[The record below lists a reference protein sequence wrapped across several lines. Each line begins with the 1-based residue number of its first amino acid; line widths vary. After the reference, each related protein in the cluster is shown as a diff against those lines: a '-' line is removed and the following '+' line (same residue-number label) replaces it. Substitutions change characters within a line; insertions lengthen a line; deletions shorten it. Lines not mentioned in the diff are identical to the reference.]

1 MKRIVLMDFSWLYN
15 KYYYVAKYAVA
26 QQESFDANK
35 NINEVVLRML
45 KQFLNIVKNSYKN
58 TKVILA
64 LDSPTSTLK
73 NFAIFEGYKQNRNKE
88 EKKEVY
94 RDINPI
100 IRSLNK
106 FFTIEEKNLQDS
118 TSFSFAKAKTYE
130 ADQVIAH
137 IVSKHSHDHEI
148 IIFSGDKD
156 LIQLTSYPNT
166 FISDK
171 FEKGNFIIK
180 TNEELFDKF
189 KNSKGESFTRI
200 SMNKRDILKY
210 RSLKGDSSDNLSPVF
225 PRIKDKEIIEIIQN
239 HWVDNQE
246 EELTEERINK
256 IIEDD
261 LQYENP
267 KLAEKLRVNKDVWL
281 RNYKIMDLL
290 HVDEMKVKVLG

>member
-1 MKRIVLMDFSWLYN
+1 MKRILLIDFSWLYN
-15 KYYYVAKYAVA
+15 KYYYVAKYAIS
-26 QQESFDANK
+26 QQKGFDSSK
-35 NINEVVLRML
+35 GTDEVVLRML
-45 KQFLNIVKNSYKN
+45 KQFLSIVKNSYRGS
-58 TKVILA
+58 KVILA

-73 NFAIFEGYKQNRNKE
+73 NSAIFEGYKQNRDKE

-94 RDINPI
+94 KDINSI
-100 IRSLNK
+100 IQSINK
-106 FFTIEEKNLQDS
+106 FFTNTVKNSQDS
-118 TSFSFAKAKTYE
+118 TSFFFVRAKTYE

-148 IIFSGDKD
+148 FIFSGDKD

-180 TNEELFDKF
+180 TNTELFSKF
-189 KNSKGESFTRI
+189 KNSKGEDFTRI
-200 SMNKRDILKY
+200 STNKRDILKY

-239 HWVDNQE
+239 YWVDNQE
-246 EELTEERINK
+246 EELSEERIND
-256 IIEDD
+256 IIDD
-261 LQYENP
+261 IKYDNKL
-267 KLAEKLRVNKDVWL
+267 LAEKLEDNKSTWI

-290 HVDEMKVKVLG
+290 HVDDIKVKVLR

>member
-1 MKRIVLMDFSWLYN
+1 MRTLLLIDFSWLYN
-15 KYYYVAKYAVA
+15 KYYFVASYAMGNDVKGNFNTTL
-26 QQESFDANK
+26 EDS
-35 NINEVVLRML
+35 LYRML
-45 KQFLNIVKNSYKN
+45 HEFLVRIITTNKVK
-58 TKVILA
+58 VLLA
-64 LDSPTSTLK
+64 LDSPTTTLN
-73 NFAIFEGYKQNRNKE
+73 NFKIFEGYKQNRNKE
-88 EKKEVY
+88 LKKEVY
-94 RDINPI
+94 SILDSILLKLVK
-100 IRSLNK
+100 SL
-106 FFTIEEKNLQDS
+106 DS
-118 TSFSFAKAKTYE
+118 KSFSFVKAKGYE
-130 ADQVIAH
+130 ADQILSYTV
-137 IVSKHSHDHEI
+137 KKFCNTYKL

-166 FISDK
+166 YISDK

-180 TNEELFDKF
+180 TDEELFEKF

-200 SMNKRDILKY
+200 STNKKDILKY

-225 PRIKDKEIIEIIQN
+225 PRIKDKEIVEIIKN

-267 KLAEKLRVNKDVWL
+267 SLANKLRQNKDVWL

-290 HVDEMKVKVLG
+290 HVEGMKVKRLL

>member
-15 KYYYVAKYAVA
+15 KYYYVAKYAVL
-26 QQESFDANK
+26 QQDSLDTNK
-35 NINEVVLRML
+35 DVGEVVLRML
-45 KQFLNIVKNSYKN
+45 EQFFNTVKNSYKDTN
-58 TKVILA
+58 VILT

-73 NFAIFEGYKQNRNKE
+73 NIAIFEGYKQNRNKE

-94 RDINPI
+94 KDINEI

-106 FFTIEEKNLQDS
+106 FFAVKGKNLQNS
-118 TSFSFAKAKTYE
+118 TSFSFIRSKTYE
-130 ADQVIAH
+130 ADQLIAQ
-137 IVSKHSHDHEI
+137 IVKKHSTDNEI

-166 FISDK
+166 YISDK
-171 FEKGNFIIK
+171 FEKGQFIIK
-180 TNEELFDKF
+180 TDKELFEKF
-189 KNSKGESFTRI
+189 KNSKGEDFTRI
-200 SMNKRDILKY
+200 STNKRDILKY
-210 RSLKGDSSDNLSPVF
+210 RSLKGDTSDNLSPVF

-239 HWVDNQE
+239 HWVDDQE
-246 EELTEERINK
+246 EELTEERIDK

-267 KLAEKLRVNKDVWL
+267 KLAEKLKSNKGVWL

-290 HVDEMKVKVLG
+290 HVDDFKIKKLR